1 MTYGE
6 EAHVGQEDVDLNDLG
21 QRRVGS
27 LEDSLEVLD
36 ALGSLVL
43 DRALDESA
51 SLVRGDL
58 ARAEDGKGGLDGLGL
73 LGRGKESLSVVH
85 S

>member
-1 MTYGE
+1 MTYSK
-6 EAHVGQEDVDLNDLG
+6 EAHVGKEDVDLDNLG

-36 ALGSLVL
+36 ALSSLVL
-43 DRALDESA
+43 DSALNQST

-58 ARAEDGKGGLDGLGL
+58 ARAEDGKGRLDGLGL
-73 LGRGKESLSVVH
+73 
-85 S
+85 